1 MSAKAA
7 SCRTIEADLVATA
20 TSEAAPDAARRVDE
34 HMSRCASCREELSRY
49 RALEHAVSAVRNV
62 APAAP
67 AVARESLLARLADL
81 RSRLVVYRVFA
92 SPLGRLLIARSE
104 QGVSLVEYLDQGAG
118 VEASHLRRA
127 GIDAME
133 DGAELEAFY
142 RDLLDYLEG
151 RRTRLDWPLDFR
163 LARSAFHRRVLDAAA
178 AIPYG
183 AVTSYAHLARE
194 IGQPTA
200 MRAVAQALRT
210 NPLPIVVPCH
220 RIVGTDATLV
230 GYAGDKISLKQRLL
244 GVEGVPTAQAR
255 RDLRVAREAMYAY
268 HHGDTEYCLPTCG
281 SISQRTLAEYTLFAS
296 RESAEAAGFT
306 PCTSCRP
313 DLHPL
318 SR

>member
-1 MSAKAA
+1 MSPKPA

-20 TSEAAPDAARRVDE
+20 THEAGSDAIRRVDE
-34 HMSRCASCREELSRY
+34 HVSRCTSCRDELQRY
-49 RALEHAVSAVRNV
+49 GAIERAVSAVRDTPPPV
-62 APAAP
+62 SAA
-67 AVARESLLARLADL
+67 AREALVARLADL
-81 RSRLVVYRVFA
+81 RSRVVAYRIFA

-104 QGVSLVEYLDQGAG
+104 HGVSLVEYLDEGAG
-118 VEASHLRRA
+118 VDASRLHRA
-127 GIDAME
+127 GIDVVE
-133 DGAELEAFY
+133 DGAEVEALY
-142 RDLLDYLEG
+142 RDLLDYLQG
-151 RRTRLDWPLDFR
+151 RRTRLEWPLDFR

-183 AVTSYAHLARE
+183 AVTSYAQLARE

-230 GYAGDKISLKQRLL
+230 GYAGDKITLKQRLL

-281 SISQRTLAEYTLFAS
+281 SISQRTLAEFTLFAS